1 MPNGTRKHLKE
12 QLDGSAASVA
22 EALADGQT
30 RRRFLG
36 GLGAIGVAG
45 LAGCSSNE
53 GQSYGG
59 DQTTTSGG
67 GGGGE
72 TEAETESGTE
82 SSGGGGGTNVLRTNA
97 VQRFGT
103 IDPAKG
109 TDYTQT
115 MALVNLYDP
124 LVFPDTE
131 GNLKPHLAE
140 DWTVSDDNKT
150 YTFTLREG
158 ATFHSG
164 NPVRAEDVKFSVE
177 RFFDINQGFSSLLQG
192 VLQKKNVVAKDE
204 RTVEFTLDRVHSPFL
219 ASLVLLFVVD
229 KKLVLEEAE
238 SGDFG
243 DRGDY
248 GQKFLNSNDAGSG
261 AYSLKSFERQASIS
275 FSKFD
280 DYWMGWDE
288 NAFDEVEIR
297 IITKDPTVRS
307 LMKTG
312 ELDMTSQYQSQE
324 TYEAL
329 SQQSNIRVETIPTV
343 TMFYFKINT
352 QKAPTDDPAV
362 REAMAYGFDYETARN
377 EIAPGS
383 LPANGPLAPS
393 FGVHNENL
401 EQPTYDPERAKQILS
416 DAGYSEGDIT
426 VQNTYVKDYALEEK
440 MGLLFQQNMDEI
452 GIDVELNPQ
461 TWGTMTELATSVEK
475 TPHVNQ
481 VFYGPVFPSPDT
493 VFYNQYH
500 SEASSTWISMEHL
513 EDEQVDSM
521 IDKAR
526 ETVDPDVRGQIYA
539 DLQERIVGLHP
550 DIFIFVQAKKH
561 AFDEKVQGYK
571 FRPSQSYDYWFHNYY
586 HG

>member
-1 MPNGTRKHLKE
+1 MPNGTRKQLKR
-12 QLDGSAASVA
+12 QLDGSAESVA
-22 EALADGQT
+22 EALADDQT

-59 DQTTTSGG
+59 DETTTSSG

-72 TEAETESGTE
+72 TDAETESGTE
-82 SSGGGGGTNVLRTNA
+82 SEGGGGKNVLRTNA

-131 GNLKPHLAE
+131 GNLKAHLAE

-192 VLQKKNVVAKDE
+192 VLQKKNVVAKDG

-288 NAFDEVEIR
+288 KAFDEVEVR

-521 IDKAR
+521 IDQAR
-526 ETVDPDVRGQIYA
+526 ETVDPDERGQIYA
-539 DLQERIVGLHP
+539 DLQERLVGLHP